1 MRRREFITLLGGAAA
16 AWPVAARAQ
25 SPKAKPTIGF
35 LGSVSPI
42 VVGRPLAE
50 FERGLNDAGFVV
62 GDSVAIEY
70 RWAQGQYN
78 RLLELAADLV
88 RREVAVIVTVG
99 GDPAALA
106 AKAATSTTPIVFLIG
121 SDPIKLGL
129 AASFNRP
136 GGNST
141 GINFFINEIEPKR
154 LELLQELV
162 PSIRT
167 VGVLANSKQLDAQRQ
182 IGDVETA
189 ARALRLQTKVINAST
204 DEEIEAGFVQFAK
217 MKVGGIHVVAD
228 PFLLVRRGLIVA
240 LATRYAVPTV
250 YPFRQFAET
259 GGLMSYGTSLT
270 DAYQLLSQQ
279 VVRVLQGTKPGE
291 VPVMQPTKFELVIN
305 LNAAKALGLIMPPS
319 LLTRADEVIE

>member
-1 MRRREFITLLGGAAA
+1 
-16 AWPVAARAQ
+16 
-25 SPKAKPTIGF
+25 
-35 LGSVSPI
+35 
-42 VVGRPLAE
+42 
-50 FERGLNDAGFVV
+50 
-62 GDSVAIEY
+62 
-70 RWAQGQYN
+70 
-78 RLLELAADLV
+78 
-88 RREVAVIVTVG
+88 
-99 GDPAALA
+99 
-106 AKAATSTTPIVFLIG
+106 
-121 SDPIKLGL
+121 
-129 AASFNRP
+129 
-136 GGNST
+136 
-141 GINFFINEIEPKR
+141 
-154 LELLQELV
+154 LQELV